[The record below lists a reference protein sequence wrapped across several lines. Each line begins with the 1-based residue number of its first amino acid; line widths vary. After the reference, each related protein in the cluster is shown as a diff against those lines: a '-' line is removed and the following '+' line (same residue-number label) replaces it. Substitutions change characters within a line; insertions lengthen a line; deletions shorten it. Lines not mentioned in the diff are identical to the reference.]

1 MAKLWLDPQCVCAN
15 SVREKRQLLLTSK
28 IVSQSLSEV
37 SNALVFVSRRLP
49 QTVQERMAQLFDVAF
64 SDAESPLPT
73 QDLIAQCEGAT
84 ILVSTITD
92 QLDAQVIEQL
102 PASISLIAQFGNG
115 VDNID
120 INAASAR
127 GITVTNTPSVM
138 SEDTADM
145 AMALLMAVPRRLAE
159 GANAI
164 SQSGEWGGWS
174 PTGMLGRRIGGK
186 ALGIVGLGRI
196 GTAVARRAKAFG
208 MSINYFSRSRRPEEL
223 EAELGAT
230 YWTSLED
237 MLGQVDMVSLHV
249 PLNAQTRFLLDED
262 KLRRLK
268 TGAYVVNVSRT
279 DLIDESALV
288 RLIDDGHLSGAGLD
302 VFAYRGG
309 INSDLLRLARDNK
322 VILSPHMASST
333 IEARVEMG
341 ETVIVN
347 MKLFLDGHQPPQR
360 VLPDVR

>member
-1 MAKLWLDPQCVCAN
+1 MFH
-15 SVREKRQLLLTSK
+15 KRHIHLTIEPTATSSPE
-28 IVSQSLSEV
+28 I
-37 SNALVFVSRRLP
+37 SNARVFVSRRLP
-49 QTVQERMAQLFDVAF
+49 QVVKDRMEQLFTVTF
-64 SDAESPLPT
+64 SDAETPLQT
-73 QDLIAQCEGAT
+73 HELIAGCDGAV

-92 QLDAQVIEQL
+92 QLDAQVISQL
-102 PASISLIAQFGNG
+102 PESLCLIAQFGNG

-120 INAASAR
+120 INAANAR

-159 GANAI
+159 GANLI
-164 SQSGEWGGWS
+164 TETGEWSGWS
-174 PTGMLGRRIGGK
+174 PTAMLGRRIGGK

-208 MSINYFSRSRRPEEL
+208 MSINYFSRSRRTEDV

-230 YWTSLED
+230 YWSSLDD
-237 MLGQVDMVSLHV
+237 MLAAVDMLTLHV
-249 PLNAQTRFLLDED
+249 PLNSQTRFLLDED

-279 DLIDESALV
+279 DLVDESALV
-288 RLIDDGHLSGAGLD
+288 RLIDEGHLNGAGLD

-309 INSDLLRLARDNK
+309 INSDLLRLARANK

-333 IEARVEMG
+333 IEARLEMG

-360 VLPDVR
+360 VLPDLAR